1 MKDDFINSVHENKN
15 AFFDFFVFLVQKDK
29 NLLVKGDILD
39 FYREYSENF
48 TQKRENLLKILGYIQ
63 EAAVFD
69 QQVFF
74 DVRTILGASKFY
86 VLNLDGH
93 YIETISAKES
103 LIAKEKFVG
112 FYTSE
117 DLVTLNFKPFY
128 EKSPLVRDRR
138 NIGHGVEY
146 LNRYL
151 SSTMFNDIEKWKG
164 VLFEFIKLHKYDGRQ
179 LVLNDRISDPDQL
192 SELIDKAVDYL
203 FDLDE
208 EIPYQE
214 IKHKLQEMGFEPG
227 LGGTAGEIYKNLNLL
242 DNLLNS
248 PDHIVLKEFIS
259 NIPMIFN
266 VAIISPHGFFG
277 QEGVLGLPDTG
288 GQVVYILDQVKALE
302 RALVKTLEKAGI
314 EVRPK
319 IIILTRLIPN
329 AGNTTCNQRIE
340 KVHETENVWI
350 LRVPFKE
357 HNKKY
362 TDNWMSRFE
371 IWPYLEEFA
380 ESAAIELKAEFG
392 RKPDLVI
399 GNYSDGN
406 LVAYKLS
413 EIFGVTQCCIAHAL
427 EKSKYLYSA
436 LYWKDMEQNY
446 HFSLQFTADLI
457 AINSADFLI
466 TSSFQE
472 IAGTEDS
479 IGQYESYRHF
489 TMPGLYRV
497 ENGVNPRHTK
507 FNILSP
513 GVNRDIYFPY
523 YEKDKRI
530 SGTIKKL
537 SSLIFGNAK
546 NQNAFGQLEKPDKIP
561 VFTMARLDKIKNITG
576 LVEWFGST
584 PSFRQKCNLIVV
596 AGKVNPAFS
605 NDREEIEQIR
615 HMYQLIDEYDLYGN
629 LRWLGILFNKKESGE
644 IYRIIADRQGLFVQ
658 PALFEGFGLT
668 VLEAMISGLVVFATR
683 YGGPLEIIQN
693 NKSGFHIDPVNKNVT
708 TNVFTHYLE
717 RYEKNADIW
726 KKMSDGAIKR
736 VQERY
741 NWELY
746 TDELLSL
753 AKIYGFWKFSTD
765 MERADME
772 AYLDLFYHTVFKP
785 RARELLEQHNRDGQ

>member
-1 MKDDFINSVHENKN
+1 MKDEFLAEIKNNKN
-15 AFFDFFVFLVQKDK
+15 TFFDFFVYLVQKEK

-39 FYREYSENF
+39 IYHEYSQN
-48 TQKRENLLKILGYIQ
+48 TDGKDDKIMRILGYIQ
-63 EAAVFD
+63 EAAVIA
-69 QQVFF
+69 QQVFI

-86 VLNLDGH
+86 VINLDGH
-93 YIETISAKES
+93 YVETISVKES
-103 LIAKEKFVG
+103 LIAKERFVG
-112 FYTSE
+112 FHDPDE
-117 DLVTLNFKPFY
+117 VVTLNFKPFY

-151 SSTMFNDIEKWKG
+151 SSKMFNDIEKWKG
-164 VLFEFIKLHKYDGRQ
+164 VLFEFIKLHKFDGRQ
-179 LVLNDRISDPDQL
+179 LVLNDRIKDPDQL
-192 SELIDKAVDYL
+192 SDVIDKAVEYL
-203 FDLDE
+203 SELE
-208 EIPYQE
+208 EETPLE
-214 IKHKLQEMGFEPG
+214 DIKHRLQEMGFEPG
-227 LGGTAGEIYKNLNLL
+227 LGSTAGEIAENLNLL
-242 DNLLNS
+242 DNLINS
-248 PDHIVLKEFIS
+248 PDHVALKEFLS

-266 VAIISPHGFFG
+266 IAVVSPHGFFG

-302 RALVKTLEKAGI
+302 RALIKTLKRSGLN
-314 EVRPK
+314 VKPK

-329 AGNTTCNQRIE
+329 AGETMSDQRLE
-340 KVHETENVWI
+340 KVHETNNVWV

-357 HNKKY
+357 YNKKF
-362 TDNWMSRFE
+362 TDNWISRFE

-436 LYWKDMEQNY
+436 LYWHDLEREY
-446 HFSLQFTADLI
+446 HFSLQFSADLI

-489 TMPGLYRV
+489 TMPGLFRV

-507 FNILSP
+507 FNIVSP
-513 GVNRDIYFPY
+513 GVNKDIYFPY
-523 YEKDKRI
+523 YEKDRRI
-530 SGTIKKL
+530 QGTTEKL
-537 SSLIFGNAK
+537 TELLFDHREHEKTFGH
-546 NQNAFGQLEKPDKIP
+546 LEKPDKIP

-584 PSFRQKCNLIVV
+584 PEFREKCNLIVV
-596 AGKVNPAFS
+596 AGKVNAELS
-605 NDREEIEQIR
+605 QDREEIEQIGR
-615 HMYQLIDEYDLYGN
+615 MYQLIDEYDLHGEI
-629 LRWLGILFNKKESGE
+629 RWLGILFNKQESGE
-644 IYRIIADRQGLFVQ
+644 IYRIIADRQGLFIQ

-668 VLEAMISGLVVFATR
+668 VLEAMASGLVVFATR

-693 NKSGFHIDPVNKNVT
+693 KKSGFHIDPVNKVVT
-708 TNVFTHYLE
+708 TKVVTNYLQN
-717 RYEKNADIW
+717 YAKNPDIW
-726 KKMSDGAIKR
+726 KKISDRAIKR
-736 VQERY
+736 VRDRY

-765 MERADME
+765 MERRDMD

-785 RARELLEQHNRDGQ
+785 RARMLLEHHNSVE